1 MPFVKFFRISP
12 LYTSRTIQSLVLTAV
27 TRRNIYYFA
36 RRQKRSNAGMNIQE
50 SLSKRI
56 NMPEIKSVASWA
68 SGSQENI
75 AILWS
80 LARSEDRMTC
90 VNALWSMTHLP
101 ATDAKLLLPLRD
113 EMIDMLLVETD
124 TGKKRMLLQLLRE
137 QEYCEEDVRTDF
149 LDYCLSKIN
158 SECESCSI
166 RCFSIY
172 AAYKMCRH
180 FPELITELERHLDMM
195 RYQTLSPGLTSAF
208 RHTKS
213 KIAQLRK
220 SNGWQ

>member
-1 MPFVKFFRISP
+1 M
-12 LYTSRTIQSLVLTAV
+12 SRLEFKTLTKD
-27 TRRNIYYFA
+27 RRLIMKPEIKLCLIAFA
-36 RRQKRSNAGMNIQE
+36 AFADIQE
-50 SLSKRI
+50 SLSRRI

-75 AILWS
+75 AMLWS

-113 EMIDMLLVETD
+113 EMIDMLLVEID

-180 FPELITELERHLDMM
+180 FPELITELEGHLDMM

-213 KIAQLRK
+213 KIARLRK